1 MYSGLERMC
10 RNESRSIQGQISS
23 REKEGETLVQGSA
36 GCIEQNWPKF
46 ERIYLLPDQ
55 EQGIGLFFCRCL
67 VFLLF
72 CFVLFFFVF
81 FLFCFVS
88 FLFVLL
94 GSFHLL
100 SLILF
105 CFVFFLKRRFLF
117 FFFLFCF
124 LFVLFPVPSDR
135 AYEKTS
141 YYLYQLLYS
150 LSPLLLGVAHLLYA
164 RNMRKS
170 LICVICRKDTRNKSR
185 HALFSLRR

>member
-1 MYSGLERMC
+1 MSRDQFRDRLVRGKRKGKRVYRAQQEVQNKTGQNLKGYIYC
-10 RNESRSIQGQISS
+10 LTRNKESASFFAV
-23 REKEGETLVQGSA
+23 VQS
-36 GCIEQNWPKF
+36 F
-46 ERIYLLPDQ
+46 
-55 EQGIGLFFCRCL
+55 
-67 VFLLF
+67 F
-72 CFVLFFFVF
+72 CFVLFRFFFFLLFVF
-81 FLFCFVS
+81 CFVFCFVS

-105 CFVFFLKRRFLF
+105 CFFLLKRRFLF
-117 FFFLFCF
+117 FLFVFCF
-124 LFVLFPVPSDR
+124 LFVLFPVPSDQ

-150 LSPLLLGVAHLLYA
+150 LSPLLPGVAHLLYA

-170 LICVICRKDTRNKSR
+170 LICVICRKNTRNKSR